1 MTGSMENGKLGV
13 GHSWKQGLL
22 LNFTKVQKLPPIK
35 FVVCGPNH
43 MVAISENNTNEIG
56 GGVSNKTSSTE
67 KRDGS
72 SYAWG

>member
-1 MTGSMENGKLGV
+1 
-13 GHSWKQGLL
+13 
-22 LNFTKVQKLPPIK
+22 
-35 FVVCGPNH
+35 